1 MLVKIFY
8 LLILLCAVGGCVDAD
23 GVARGLGE
31 PIEALCVD
39 DGAELTSLAQWLR
52 DCNEGDG
59 KTGVRELVLRYLT
72 SGRDFAGAQGPDG
85 YVICVTPL
93 DIKWR
98 VRQIGNKMTVGLFNS
113 EKEDEITESNA
124 LFLWQLKS
132 DRLRRYWTTTS
143 LLDGYV
149 LRLSWGDYD
158 PGTGSYLLVVMLEV
172 GSGGKAASIC
182 QKIEFEDVLLRE
194 QEEDTRQ

>member
-1 MLVKIFY
+1 MKIFY

-23 GVARGLGE
+23 GVAQGLGE
-31 PIEALCVD
+31 PIEALCID
-39 DGAELTSLAQWLR
+39 DGAKLTSFDQWLR

-59 KTGVRELVLRYLT
+59 KTGIRELVLRYLT
-72 SGRDFAGAQGPDG
+72 SGRDFSGDQGPDG

-98 VRQIGNKMTVGLFNS
+98 VRQVGNKMTVGLFNS

-124 LFLWQLKS
+124 LLLWQLKG
-132 DRLRRYWTTTS
+132 DRLRRYWATTS

-158 PGTGSYLLVVMLEV
+158 PGTGSYLLFVMLDI
-172 GSGGKAASIC
+172 GSGGEAASIC

-194 QEEDTRQ
+194 QEEDTSQ